1 MLYRRRSTP
10 LHAAGPGAAMGWCA
24 ALAAAALIAPDAAV
38 LGVITLSVL
47 AGARWAQLGAQTLAS
62 LRWALVMALT
72 ICVINALVSQ
82 QGTTIIWE
90 FGNLPVLGY
99 RYITSQAVGAGAL
112 LGLRAATL
120 IEIGMLY
127 SLGVDPD
134 AVLALTRRLG
144 SRSALTATV
153 ATRMVPLLMRDA
165 RRMADAQRTRSG
177 PAPSRLALLGASTSG
192 VLDRALDVAAALEVR
207 GFGLARAPVARP
219 RLPLARHSLEF
230 AASAV
235 ALLALVLLSRLLS
248 PWLAAAFAPVALAPF
263 LDHRG
268 IA

>member
-1 MLYRRRSTP
+1 M
-10 LHAAGPGAAMGWCA
+10 AWCA

-38 LGVITLSVL
+38 LAAVFLVVL
-47 AGARWAQLGAQTLAS
+47 AGAIAAQLGAQTLRS

-72 ICVINALVSQ
+72 ICAINALVSE
-82 QGTTIIWE
+82 QGTTIIWQ

-99 RYITSQAVGAGAL
+99 RYVTSQAVGSGAL

-120 IEIGMLY
+120 IEVGLLY
-127 SLGVDPD
+127 TLGVDPD
-134 AVLALTRRLG
+134 AVLSLTRRFG
-144 SRSALTATV
+144 ARSALTASV
-153 ATRMVPLLMRDA
+153 ATRMVPLLLRDG

-207 GFGLARAPVARP
+207 GFGLSDGRVARP
-219 RLPLARHSLEF
+219 RAPRSRHSLAF
-230 AASAV
+230 SASAGAVIV
-235 ALLALVLLSRLLS
+235 AIILARLLS
-248 PWLAAAFAPVALAPF
+248 PWVALAVAPLALAPF
-263 LDHRG
+263 LDRRG